1 MKKEAG
7 FENRNPFVEL
17 GLVISVLRKAKGY
30 TQYNSKRGHKSAVP
44 VSYTHLD
51 VYKRQV
57 MKHIRPEACKF
68 KHLVVCDFIQLFCV
82 LANTRIGSIDP
93 VSYTHLDVYKRQYT

>member
-30 TQYNSKRGHKSAVP
+30 TQYNSKRGHKSAV
-44 VSYTHLD
+44 L
-51 VYKRQV
+51 
-57 MKHIRPEACKF
+57 I
-68 KHLVVCDFIQLFCV
+68 LVLLKLLIYLPHFL
-82 LANTRIGSIDP
+82 
-93 VSYTHLDVYKRQYT
+93 

>member
-30 TQYNSKRGHKSAVP
+30 TQYNSKRGHKSAV
-44 VSYTHLD
+44 L
-51 VYKRQV
+51 
-57 MKHIRPEACKF
+57 I
-68 KHLVVCDFIQLFCV
+68 LVLLKLQI
-82 LANTRIGSIDP
+82 
-93 VSYTHLDVYKRQYT
+93 